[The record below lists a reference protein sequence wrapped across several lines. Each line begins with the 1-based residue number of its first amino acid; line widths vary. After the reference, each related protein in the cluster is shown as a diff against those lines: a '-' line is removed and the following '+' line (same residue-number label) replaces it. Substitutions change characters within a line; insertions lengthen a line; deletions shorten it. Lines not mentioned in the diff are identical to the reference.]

1 MNPDPTCRYPA
12 LRASALATAGR
23 PAKHSLL
30 RGAGVAS
37 VCSSRDGAACAVGLA
52 SALRAQRLCAVL
64 NSLSGDLTSSSLA
77 LLAEAGRFEE
87 LGKRGVWSGAR
98 VASSAAGVRLDVL
111 ALDVATAHSP
121 SWMGGVLRLLASRA
135 AARVVSGLPLHGFD
149 LDRSLEAAFRLLQSG
164 GSTGKVV
171 VRVASP
177 PVL

>member
-1 MNPDPTCRYPA
+1 M
-12 LRASALATAGR
+12 
-23 PAKHSLL
+23 
-30 RGAGVAS
+30 
-37 VCSSRDGAACAVGLA
+37 
-52 SALRAQRLCAVL
+52 L

-171 VRVASP
+171 VRVVSP
-177 PVL
+177 PRGPRAGGGAAQLLTGGTGSLGVLTCLLYTSDAADE